1 MRRSGPRGGFTLVEL
16 LATIGI
22 MVFVLSITIIAFA
35 PALRTA
41 GVKDGARR
49 LRVAIE
55 MARIRAIQQRR
66 HVRFEAALDNE
77 NPEQW
82 VVSPNAGD
90 RSYQWE
96 ALPEFVAVRTDVGG
110 RSFSDEISSLSVTF
124 APDGSV
130 ESVVVDEGA
139 PEDDPGIF
147 YIRLET
153 TRQITGPA
161 DEVEAEREALYR
173 YVEVN
178 AMTGSIRSLNHQE
191 YADLGH

>member
-1 MRRSGPRGGFTLVEL
+1 MSPTGARRGFTLVEL

-49 LRVAIE
+49 LRVALE
-55 MARIRAIQQRR
+55 TARIRAIQQRR

-82 VVSPNAGD
+82 AVTPNAGD

-96 ALPEFVAVRTDVGG
+96 ALPEFVAVRTDVGDKTFE
-110 RSFSDEISSLSVTF
+110 SEIWSLSVTF

-130 ESVVVDEGA
+130 ERVVVD
-139 PEDDPGIF
+139 DDEVDEPGIF
-147 YIRLET
+147 LIRIET
-153 TRQITGPA
+153 TRQITGPE
-161 DEVEAEREALYR
+161 DEVLAEKQALYR
-173 YVEVN
+173 YIEVN
-178 AMTGSIRSLNHQE
+178 SLTGSIRSLTHQ
-191 YADLGH
+191 DLQN

>member
-1 MRRSGPRGGFTLVEL
+1 MNGTRARRAFTLVEL

-22 MVFVLSITIIAFA
+22 MVFVLSITVIAFA
-35 PALRTA
+35 PALRSA

-55 MARIRAIQQRR
+55 TARIRAIQQSR

-77 NPEQW
+77 DPEQW
-82 VVSPNAGD
+82 AVTSNAGD

-96 ALPEFVAVRTDVGG
+96 SLPEFVAVRADVGG
-110 RSFSDEISSLSVTF
+110 RAFTDELSSLSVTF

-130 ESVVVDEGA
+130 KAVAVDEGA
-139 PEDDPGIF
+139 PEVDPGVF
-147 YIRLET
+147 LIRLET
-153 TRQITGPA
+153 TRQLTGPEE
-161 DEVEAEREALYR
+161 EVLAEREALFR

-178 AMTGSIRSLNHQE
+178 TLTGSIRSLTHEDVQ
-191 YADLGH
+191 D

>member
-1 MRRSGPRGGFTLVEL
+1 MSPTGARRGFTLVEL

-55 MARIRAIQQRR
+55 TARIRAIQQRR

-82 VVSPNAGD
+82 AVTPNAGD

-96 ALPEFVAVRTDVGG
+96 ALPEFVAVRTDVGDKTFE
-110 RSFSDEISSLSVTF
+110 SEIWSLSVTF

-130 ESVVVDEGA
+130 ERVVVD
-139 PEDDPGIF
+139 DDEVDEPGIF
-147 YIRLET
+147 LIRIET
-153 TRQITGPA
+153 TRQITGPE
-161 DEVEAEREALYR
+161 DEVLAEKQALYR
-173 YVEVN
+173 YIEVN
-178 AMTGSIRSLNHQE
+178 SLTGSIRSLTHQ
-191 YADLGH
+191 DLQN

>member
-1 MRRSGPRGGFTLVEL
+1 MSPTGARRGFTLVEL

-49 LRVAIE
+49 LRVALE
-55 MARIRAIQQRR
+55 TARIRAIQQRR

-82 VVSPNAGD
+82 AVTPNAGD
-90 RSYQWE
+90 PSYQWE
-96 ALPEFVAVRTDVGG
+96 ALPEFVAVRL
-110 RSFSDEISSLSVTF
+110 SFGEDPFGSEISSLSVTF

-130 ESVVVDEGA
+130 EKVVVDGSDVA
-139 PEDDPGIF
+139 DPGIF

-178 AMTGSIRSLNHQE
+178 AMTGSIRSLTHE
-191 YADLGH
+191 DLGN

>member
-1 MRRSGPRGGFTLVEL
+1 MSPTGARRGFTLVEL

-35 PALRTA
+35 PALR
-41 GVKDGARR
+41 
-49 LRVAIE
+49 
-55 MARIRAIQQRR
+55 
-66 HVRFEAALDNE
+66 DNE
-77 NPEQW
+77 SPEQW
-82 VVSPNAGD
+82 VVTPNAGD

-191 YADLGH
+191 YADLGN